1 MTMEEIKITKCPCCG
16 ADVKDLRLDTYV
28 DYRFNLVVDKNGD
41 LVVDKYNIYQ
51 MSADELI
58 ENTDDENMEVYCTKC
73 GAAFNAH
80 MNYGHVSCP
89 ITIFHDEEEETKHK
103 IRLSDL
109 VKVFGEKIT
118 S

>member
-1 MTMEEIKITKCPCCG
+1 MEEIKITKCPCCG

-28 DYRFNLVVDKNGD
+28 DYRFNLVVGRNGD

-58 ENTDDENMEVYCTKC
+58 ENADDENMEVYCTKC

-80 MNYGHVSCP
+80 MDYGHANCP
-89 ITIFHDEEEETKHK
+89 ITIFHDEEEEIKHK